1 MLNLGGWRTTNS
13 VFPKVKDLSVVC
25 RLDLG
30 KKIAYNLR
38 SQLKAL
44 VLPMTKAE
52 AIRYAVSIA

>member
-1 MLNLGGWRTTNS
+1 MNGL
-13 VFPKVKDLSVVC
+13 VQ
-25 RLDLG
+25 G